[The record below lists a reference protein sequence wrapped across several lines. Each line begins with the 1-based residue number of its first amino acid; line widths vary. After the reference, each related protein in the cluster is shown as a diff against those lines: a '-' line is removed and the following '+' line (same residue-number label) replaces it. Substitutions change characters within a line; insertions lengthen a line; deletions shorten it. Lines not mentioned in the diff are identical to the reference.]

1 MEAALFQLYK
11 VQRAI
16 STQGTLFTVE
26 NSSKNEYNEPT
37 DMVQTTQFKGLYHE
51 YQETTGFIA
60 KTTSDSSTVNRK
72 SSPMILCILDEV
84 KGLSKGDHII
94 ANRKTYELVEIK
106 DIAEAGIIADL
117 SLEEIQGG

>member
-16 STQGTLFTVE
+16 SIQGTLFTVE
-26 NSSKNEYNEPT
+26 TPSKNEYNEPT

-51 YQETTGFIA
+51 TTGFIA
-60 KTTSDSSTVNRK
+60 KTTRDSSTVNHK